1 MVVVQPAESA
11 AANTEN
17 GRSTSLNKTRLLILV
32 VFLPILL
39 LAGCGSSETK
49 ITRAEY
55 GDKWPFTV
63 DEGVLSFRDTGRTV
77 GTTRMV
83 EVTFTADGV
92 TYGINGTAK
101 GNDRYSD
108 VDAIWANN
116 PSCPGARKDIGPI
129 LDRGLALGGYSPL
142 GTATQ
147 AAEHSSKVQP
157 AAPSS
162 AQTTEAVVSNP
173 KFEAFVIAAEE
184 GDAATVAKMLKTDR
198 SLVQVRESGN
208 IREVGR
214 NNPTA
219 LHCAAAAGQTRVARI
234 LIRYKADVNARND
247 EDGRTPLHY
256 AATEGHADIARLLIA
271 SGANLEAVD
280 LTDLTPLAEA
290 CCSSMDDPAHI
301 EFVELLLSKGAN
313 VNGNN
318 KAACTPL
325 QLAGDGKIAGILRK
339 HGATQ

>member
-1 MVVVQPAESA
+1 MNRTRPFIMA
-11 AANTEN
+11 A
-17 GRSTSLNKTRLLILV
+17 
-32 VFLPILL
+32 FLPILL
-39 LAGCGSSETK
+39 LAGCGSNGIK
-49 ITRAEY
+49 ITRSDY

-63 DEGVLSFRDTGRTV
+63 EEGVLSCRDTGRTV

-83 EVTFTADGV
+83 EITFTANGV

-108 VDAIWANN
+108 VDAIWATN
-116 PSCPGARKDIGPI
+116 PSCPGTRKDIGPI
-129 LDRGLALGGYSPL
+129 LDRGLALGGYSL
-142 GTATQ
+142 GDNATQ
-147 AAEHSSKVQP
+147 AAEHSSEVQP
-157 AAPSS
+157 TAPSS
-162 AQTTEAVVSNP
+162 VQRTTAVETNP
-173 KFEAFVIAAEE
+173 KFDAFATAAEE
-184 GDAATVAKMLKTDR
+184 GDAATVAKMLKTDK
-198 SLVQVRESGN
+198 SLVRVRESGN

-214 NNPTA
+214 NNRTA
-219 LHCAAAAGQTRVARI
+219 LHYAAAAGQTRVAKI
-234 LIRYKADVNARND
+234 LIRNKADVNARND

-290 CCSSMDDPAHI
+290 CCSSMDAPAHI

-325 QLAGDGKIAGILRK
+325 QLAGDGKIANILRK
-339 HGATQ
+339 HGATE